1 MIPLQEFLSN
11 LRRRWLE
18 KTVFTRTNEKF
29 TVAIEELPPIIAPRL
44 TGTAVNTEMKK
55 KSVYLKPHQ
64 PTGDPALLHKLISDG
79 KLDMSR
85 IEQYDSKFINDAA
98 MACGIPTS
106 GKSKVTV

>member
-29 TVAIEELPPIIAPRL
+29 TVAIEELLPIIAPSL

-55 KSVYLKPHQ
+55 RVY
-64 PTGDPALLHKLISDG
+64 I
-79 KLDMSR
+79 
-85 IEQYDSKFINDAA
+85 
-98 MACGIPTS
+98 
-106 GKSKVTV
+106 

>member
-29 TVAIEELPPIIAPRL
+29 TVAIEELPPIIAPSL

-55 KSVYLKPHQ
+55 KSVY
-64 PTGDPALLHKLISDG
+64 I
-79 KLDMSR
+79 
-85 IEQYDSKFINDAA
+85 
-98 MACGIPTS
+98 
-106 GKSKVTV
+106 

>member
-29 TVAIEELPPIIAPRL
+29 TVAIEELPPIIAPSL

-55 KSVYLKPHQ
+55 KEC
-64 PTGDPALLHKLISDG
+64 IS
-79 KLDMSR
+79 K
-85 IEQYDSKFINDAA
+85 A
-98 MACGIPTS
+98 TS
-106 GKSKVTV
+106 ANRLGTL